1 VRFHD
6 ELETTVSDFNTQVI
20 QEFRANDGQVGG
32 YFEGK
37 ELIVITVTGAKSG
50 QPREVP
56 LVYAP
61 DGDKLLIVASYG
73 GSDVN
78 PAWYHNLVANPRFT
92 AEVGGQTFAVD
103 SRVLEG
109 EERQRGFDI
118 LAEANPGF
126 RDYQQKTA
134 RVIPV
139 IELTR
144 VT

>member
-1 VRFHD
+1 M
-6 ELETTVSDFNTQVI
+6 SDFNTQVI
-20 QEFRANDGQVGG
+20 EEFRANDGQVGG

-37 ELIVITVTGAKSG
+37 DLIIITVTGAKSG
-50 QPREVP
+50 QPRAVP
-56 LVYAP
+56 LVFAP
-61 DGDKLLIVASYG
+61 DGDKLLIIASAG

-78 PAWYHNLVANPRFT
+78 PGWYHNLVANPRFT
-92 AEVGGQTFAVD
+92 AEVGGEAFAVD

-109 EERQRGFDI
+109 DERLRGFEI

-126 RDYQQKTA
+126 RDYQQKTE

-144 VT
+144 VTEK

>member
-1 VRFHD
+1 
-6 ELETTVSDFNTQVI
+6 VSDFNTQVI
-20 QEFRANDGQVGG
+20 EEFRANDGQVGG

-37 ELIVITVTGAKSG
+37 DLIIITVTGAKSG
-50 QPREVP
+50 QPRAVP
-56 LVYAP
+56 LVFAP
-61 DGDKLLIVASYG
+61 DGDKLLIIASAG

-78 PAWYHNLVANPRFT
+78 PGWYHNLVANPRFT
-92 AEVGGQTFAVD
+92 AEVGGETFAVD

-109 EERQRGFDI
+109 DERLRGFEI

-126 RDYQQKTA
+126 RDYQQKTE

-144 VT
+144 VTEK

>member
-1 VRFHD
+1 M
-6 ELETTVSDFNTQVI
+6 SDFNTQVI

-37 ELIVITVTGAKSG
+37 DLILITVTGAKSG

-56 LVYAP
+56 LVFAP
-61 DGDKLLIVASYG
+61 DGNKLLIIASYG

-78 PAWYHNLVANPRFT
+78 PDWYHNLVANPRLT
-92 AEVGGQTFAVD
+92 AEVGGEMFAAD
-103 SRVLEG
+103 ARVLEG
-109 EERQRGFDI
+109 DERQRGFEI
-118 LAEANPGF
+118 LAETNPGF
-126 RDYQQKTA
+126 RDYQQKTS

-144 VT
+144 VA